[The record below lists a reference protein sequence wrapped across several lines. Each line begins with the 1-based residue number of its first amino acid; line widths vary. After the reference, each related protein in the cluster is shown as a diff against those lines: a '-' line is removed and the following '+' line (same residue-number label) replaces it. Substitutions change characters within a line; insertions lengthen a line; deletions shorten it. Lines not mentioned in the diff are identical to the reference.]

1 MEKNTFNE
9 ENLPQFQEHY
19 NENRFWKKLG
29 HLAGRL
35 GKKVVYYI
43 LVLFYTLA
51 DENTPAKFRAVI
63 AGALGYF
70 ILPFDFI
77 PDVLPFGG
85 MADDWAAL
93 LAAVAYV
100 SRAITPEI
108 KAKARIKLGKWF
120 PDVQDADLGDLA

>member
-19 NENRFWKKLG
+19 NEDRFWKKLG
-29 HLAGRL
+29 RLAGRL

-43 LVLFYTLA
+43 LVLFYTLV
-51 DENTPAKFRAVI
+51 DENTPAKYRAII

-77 PDVLPFGG
+77 PDILPFGG

-100 SRAITPEI
+100 SRAITPDI
-108 KAKARIKLGKWF
+108 KAKARLKLEKWF
-120 PDVQDADLGDLA
+120 PDVKDADLGDLA